1 MNLGSAATA
10 TAHEKFTAHETA
22 LLTTAEDE
30 ADAPVSAAIGV
41 EGMSWCSDEW
51 NVRGACFSL
60 NNYIILTSF
69 FVFNRCS
76 YARSAQHVVCH
87 SHI

>member
-10 TAHEKFTAHETA
+10 TAHERFIAHETA

-51 NVRGACFSL
+51 NVRGACFSV
-60 NNYIILTSF
+60 NNYIILTNFLFST
-69 FVFNRCS
+69 VVLTPV
-76 YARSAQHVVCH
+76 ARSTCYV